1 MKNHLIKF
9 VATGALAAG
18 MTLAQ
23 TTPAPAPQ
31 PNHAQTRVRPHTMFR
46 QRMMQAL
53 NLTPE
58 QREHA
63 QTMFHQARQKA
74 EPIRRELKQN
84 REELAASVKA
94 DNTAQVRSLAAKQ
107 GKLEGELLGIR
118 SETMAKFYSTLTP
131 EQRAKADQLHQQM
144 RQHFQERS
152 QHRQGGNG

>member
-1 MKNHLIKF
+1 MKSHLMKF
-9 VATGALAAG
+9 AVTGALAAG
-18 MTLAQ
+18 MALAQ
-23 TTPAPAPQ
+23 TAPAPAPQ
-31 PNHAQTRVRPHTMFR
+31 PNQAQTKVRPHATFQ

-63 QTMFHQARQKA
+63 QTMFQQARQKA

-84 REELAASVKA
+84 REDLAAAVKA

-118 SETMAKFYSTLTP
+118 SETMAKFYTTLTP

-144 RQHFQERS
+144 RQRFQERW
-152 QHRQGGNG
+152 QHRQGSNS